1 MKQKQFVTRMFG
13 ESITERMRELNMSK
27 ADLARTAEISGS
39 TLKRAIEGRSVRVGT
54 IVAICHALGVE
65 SVEDSDFWETDY
77 YNPKIDAI

>member
-1 MKQKQFVTRMFG
+1 MRQKQFVTRMFG

-65 SVEDSDFWETDY
+65 SVEDTDFWETDY

>member
-65 SVEDSDFWETDY
+65 SVEDTDFWETDY

>member
-1 MKQKQFVTRMFG
+1 MRQKQFTTRMFG

-27 ADLARTAEISGS
+27 ADLARLAEISGS
-39 TLKRAIEGRSVRVGT
+39 TLKRAIEGRSVHLGT

-65 SVEDSDFWETDY
+65 SVEDTDFWETDY

>member
-1 MKQKQFVTRMFG
+1 MRQKQFVTRMFG
-13 ESITERMRELNMSK
+13 ESITEQMRELNMSK

-65 SVEDSDFWETDY
+65 SVEDTDFWETDY

>member
-1 MKQKQFVTRMFG
+1 MRQKQFTTRMYG
-13 ESITERMRELNMSK
+13 GAILEQLDALGMSK

-65 SVEDSDFWETDY
+65 SVEDTDFWETDY